1 MKREIGFTLIE
12 LMMVVAIVGVIAAIA
27 YPSYQN
33 QVRKARRS
41 EAQQVLLGASNREEQ
56 FILDQRQYT
65 ASFVAM
71 NYKSDGWDCTSTATT
86 CTNSFYDVT
95 IEVDNAATPPTYTI
109 TATAQGDQL
118 SDGNL
123 TIDSTGA
130 KTGTW

>member
-1 MKREIGFTLIE
+1 MKRQIGFTLIE
-12 LMMVVAIVGVIAAIA
+12 LMIVVTIVGIIAAIA

-41 EAQQVLLGASNREEQ
+41 EAQQLLLGASNREEQ

-65 ASFVAM
+65 DSFVAM
-71 NYKSDGWDCTSTATT
+71 NFRADGWDCTSTATE
-86 CTNSFYDVT
+86 CTNKYYDVT
-95 IEVDNAATPPTYTI
+95 IAINNAATPPTYTI
-109 TATAQGDQL
+109 TATATGDQV
-118 SDGNL
+118 SDGSL